1 MIGDPPL
8 DIGLNLIISLHP
20 LVSKPIVPMSAKLFT
35 PLRISGL
42 ELANRVVVSPM
53 CQYSANDGRA
63 NDWHMTHLG
72 MLANS
77 GAGLVVV
84 EATHV
89 ERQGRITRGC
99 LGLYSDACEDALARV
114 VAHCKRIGT
123 AKLGVQI
130 AHAGRKASAQRPW
143 EGGGSL
149 KGDEAWQTIAPSAI
163 PFGDGWATP
172 RAATAD
178 DLARIPQTFVQAAER
193 AVRIGFDAIELHM
206 AHGYLLHEFMSP
218 VANQRNDEY
227 GGTLE
232 GRMRFPLQV
241 VRAVRAVVPKG
252 MPLGARMTG
261 SDWLDDGLNADDAVA
276 VARLLKQ
283 AGLDYVDISSG
294 GVAATAPNPT
304 TLGYNVPIAERINRE
319 VGLVTRTVGLIM
331 TPQQAEAIVAEGKA
345 DCVSLGRAMLDD
357 PHWAW
362 HAARDLGAEVE
373 RPAQYKRV
381 GPTLWAGAKRA

>member
-1 MIGDPPL
+1 
-8 DIGLNLIISLHP
+8 
-20 LVSKPIVPMSAKLFT
+20 MSAKLFS
-35 PLRISGL
+35 PLRIADL
-42 ELANRVVVSPM
+42 ELANRIVVSPM
-53 CQYSANDGRA
+53 CQYSANDGCA

-77 GAGLVVV
+77 GAGLLVV

-89 ERQGRITRGC
+89 ERQGRITHGC

-114 VAHCKRIGT
+114 VAHCERIGS

-149 KGDEAWQTIAPSAI
+149 KGDDAWQTIAPSAI
-163 PFGDGWATP
+163 PFGDGWAPP

-178 DLARIPQTFVQAAER
+178 DLWRIRQAFVQAAER

-206 AHGYLLHEFMSP
+206 AHGYLLHEFISP

-232 GRMRFPLQV
+232 GRMRFPLEV
-241 VRAVRAVVPKG
+241 VGAVRAVVPKG

-276 VARLLKQ
+276 VARILKE
-283 AGLDYVDISSG
+283 AGLDCVDISSG
-294 GVAATAPNPT
+294 GVTATARNPT
-304 TLGYNVPIAERINRE
+304 TLGYNVPIAERIKRE
-319 VGLVTRTVGLIM
+319 VGLVTRTVGLIT
-331 TPQQAEAIVAEGKA
+331 TPQQAESIVAEGKA

-381 GPTLWAGAKRA
+381 GPTMWAGAKRA

>member
-1 MIGDPPL
+1 MTSVL
-8 DIGLNLIISLHP
+8 FS
-20 LVSKPIVPMSAKLFT
+20 PIKLA
-35 PLRISGL
+35 GL
-42 ELANRVVVSPM
+42 ELANRIVVAPM
-53 CQYSANDGRA
+53 CQYSANDGA
-63 NDWHMTHLG
+63 ATDWHMTHLG

-89 ERQGRITRGC
+89 ERQGRITHGC

-123 AKLGVQI
+123 TRLGIQI
-130 AHAGRKASAQRPW
+130 AHAGRKASAARPW

-149 KGDEAWQTIAPSAI
+149 KGDEAWQTIGPSAI
-163 PFGDGWATP
+163 PFGEGWATP
-172 RAATAD
+172 RAATAE
-178 DLARIPQTFVQAAER
+178 DLARIPEAFVQAAER

-206 AHGYLLHEFMSP
+206 AHGYLLHSFMSP

-232 GRMRFPLQV
+232 GRMRFPLEV
-241 VRAVRAVVPKG
+241 VRAVRTVVPKG
-252 MPLGARMTG
+252 LPFGARITG
-261 SDWLDDGLNADDAVA
+261 SDWLDDGLSVDDAVV
-276 VARLLKQ
+276 VAKMLKQ

-294 GVAATAPNPT
+294 GVTATARNPT
-304 TLGYNVPIAERINRE
+304 TPGYNVPIADRVKRE
-319 VGLVTRTVGLIM
+319 AGLVTRTVGLIM

-345 DCVSLGRAMLDD
+345 DCISLGRAMLDD

-373 RPAQYKRV
+373 RPLQYKRS
-381 GPTLWAGAKRA
+381 GPALWSGAKRA